1 MDLDGKTR
9 KKQKTTTKTKNE
21 IKPKTPAGEE
31 AKTRETQVEKEQK
44 KKVEGSS
51 SKNMPNHIGSRQL
64 YPIKGGYY
72 VPAETLVLLQDFEEQ
87 YWPEIVSIVASY
99 TQGYSSKVSLS
110 KEEAATLLA
119 KFPKKEKTELQ
130 IDERMQ
136 KILLALVERSP
147 RRIWEVAEIVEPP
160 LQKGRRIIPSPQLRA
175 AIKKM
180 NGSLVMSTKS
190 EVELTEAGFKAI
202 SKIVGPERIAEA
214 QRCGAEAKA
223 AREQDL
229 QQRRE
234 QHFARGML

>member
-1 MDLDGKTR
+1 MREERKKERILQRAILDLDGKTR
-9 KKQKTTTKTKNE
+9 KKQKTTTKTKKE
-21 IKPKTPAGEE
+21 I
-31 AKTRETQVEKEQK
+31 K

-130 IDERMQ
+130 I
-136 KILLALVERSP
+136 
-147 RRIWEVAEIVEPP
+147 
-160 LQKGRRIIPSPQLRA
+160 
-175 AIKKM
+175 
-180 NGSLVMSTKS
+180 
-190 EVELTEAGFKAI
+190 
-202 SKIVGPERIAEA
+202 
-214 QRCGAEAKA
+214 
-223 AREQDL
+223 
-229 QQRRE
+229 
-234 QHFARGML
+234 